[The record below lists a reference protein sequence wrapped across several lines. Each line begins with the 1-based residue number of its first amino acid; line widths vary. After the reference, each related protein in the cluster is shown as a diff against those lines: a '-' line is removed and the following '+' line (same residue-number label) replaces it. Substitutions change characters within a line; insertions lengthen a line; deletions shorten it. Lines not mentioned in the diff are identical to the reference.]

1 MHRIFYK
8 LMERPKHASMVVFMV
23 VLLVFGFATTK
34 IIHQQKLTKKTVAL
48 SLAQSNALLLKTALD
63 KNLSANYALAAVAGR
78 SHVHGDWFPAF
89 AAGLQKEYPDVA
101 AFVLSPDG
109 VVRQVFPYKSNRA
122 ALGFDQLTDS
132 RQGSETL
139 KAKEDGK
146 LTLAGPMEL
155 IQGGQGVIGRL
166 PVYLPR
172 YDGREP
178 TFWGFTNV
186 VIHLDSLLR
195 YVNFSDLTKNG
206 FNYQL
211 VKVHEDQGELPN
223 VISASSG
230 SVNKQQVTVTISVP
244 NGEWK
249 LILSPQNSWVS
260 PWVILGDFLIV
271 LLVSLLAG
279 RLVFMAL
286 TLRAGKAN
294 LERQVDQRTEQLSNS
309 NMRMKAILAAL
320 PDSFYEADEEGIVT
334 SYHSPRMDEW
344 FQTTNWPI
352 GKHFSKLL
360 SSETV
365 TTFEQVM
372 AEAKIKGYS
381 NGHEYYFDFGEQ
393 RRWFD
398 MSMTYTK
405 GEKDQLGFYILLSRE
420 ITERKA
426 VESELRIAATAFQTQ
441 DGILIS
447 DAENKIIRVNSAF
460 ESITGYQEAEVL
472 GESPNVISSG
482 RHPKTF
488 YREMFQRIQEYGS
501 WEGEVWNRR
510 KNGEIFPEWLSISV
524 VKDDDGKLTHYVA
537 TFKDISESKANERR
551 INQLNYYDSLT
562 RLPNRRMLS
571 EEIDYLLTHIDLKCR
586 RSAVL
591 FIDLDHFK
599 DVNDLKGHHLGD
611 ILLQQ
616 VASRLMDATRSGDSV
631 ARFSG
636 DEFVVVLEDVDIS
649 ENSDRIVYRAKHV
662 ASKVMAVLRQAFEL
676 NGQPY
681 TMTASIGIS
690 IFGQDA
696 IGSDEIIKQAEMAMY
711 EAKGLGRN
719 HVCLYAPQMHE
730 KILERVTLDSSFRL
744 ALQREEFI
752 LHYQPQWDAEQNMIG
767 VEALVRWNHPEKG
780 MISPGVF
787 IPFAEESKL
796 VLPLGRWV
804 MQTAMA
810 QLATWQKSANF
821 SDLVMSI
828 NVSVL
833 QFTTVDFVSEVE
845 DALTQTGVNP
855 AQIQLELTESML
867 VRDQLDIIQKM
878 QSLKKLGVLISL
890 DDFGTGY
897 SSLSYL
903 QQLPIDQL
911 KIDQTFTRA
920 IEESDKQASLAA
932 SIIGLG
938 HNLGMEVIAEGVE
951 TQAQFQWL
959 KNHGCDLYQG
969 FLLGRPQPSNEF
981 DITEETD

>member
-1 MHRIFYK
+1 MHRLFQN
-8 LMERPKHASMVVFMV
+8 MMARPKHASIFAF
-23 VLLVFGFATTK
+23 LLVLFMFSLATTK
-34 IIHQQKLTKKTVAL
+34 IIHQQHETKKTLAL

-63 KNLSANYALAAVAGR
+63 KNLSANYTLAAAAGR
-78 SHVHGDWFPAF
+78 DHVHENWFPAF
-89 AAGLQKEYPDVA
+89 AARLKKEYPDVS
-101 AFVLSPDG
+101 AFALSPDG
-109 VVRQVFPYKSNRA
+109 VVRQVFPYKSNEA
-122 ALGFDQLTDS
+122 AIGFDQLADLA
-132 RQGSETL
+132 QGSETL
-139 KAKEDGK
+139 KAKEDGR

-155 IQGGQGVIGRL
+155 VQGGQGVIGRL

-172 YDGREP
+172 YDGREAA
-178 TFWGFTNV
+178 FWGFTNV
-186 VIHLDSLLR
+186 VIHVDTLLH
-195 YVNFSDLTKNG
+195 YVNFADLNKSG
-206 FNYQL
+206 FDYQL
-211 VKVHEDQGELPN
+211 VKVSQEKDQPAT
-223 VISASSG
+223 VISTSSERI
-230 SVNKQQVTVTISVP
+230 SKQQVAVSISVP
-244 NGEWK
+244 NGEWQ
-249 LILSPQNSWVS
+249 LILSPQGFWLS
-260 PWVILGDFLIV
+260 PWIILGDALIV
-271 LLVSLLAG
+271 LLISFLIG

-286 TLRAGKAN
+286 TLRAGKAD
-294 LERQVDQRTEQLSNS
+294 LERQVERRTEQLSNS
-309 NMRMKAILAAL
+309 NRRMKAVLSAL
-320 PDSFYEADEEGIVT
+320 PDSFYEADDNGVVT

-344 FQTTNWPI
+344 LQAKNWPL
-352 GKHFSKLL
+352 GKHFSELL
-360 SSETV
+360 GPETV
-365 TTFEQVM
+365 AIFERVM
-372 AEAKIKGYS
+372 AEAKIKGFS
-381 NGHEYYFDFGEQ
+381 NGHEYYYDFGEH
-393 RRWFD
+393 RRWFE
-398 MSMTYTK
+398 MSMTYTY
-405 GEKDQLGFYILLSRE
+405 GSEEQNGFYILLSRE

-472 GESPNVISSG
+472 GESPSVISSG
-482 RHPKTF
+482 RHPKAF

-524 VKDDDGKLTHYVA
+524 VKDDEGKLTHYVA

-562 RLPNRRMLS
+562 RLPNRRMLC

-649 ENSDRIVYRAKHV
+649 ENSDRIAYRAKHV
-662 ASKVMAVLRQAFEL
+662 ANKVMAALRQAFEL
-676 NGQPY
+676 NEQPY
-681 TMTASIGIS
+681 ALTASIGIA

-711 EAKGLGRN
+711 EAKGHGRN
-719 HVCLYAPQMHE
+719 HVCFYAPQMHE
-730 KILERVTLDSSFRL
+730 KILERVTLDTSFRL
-744 ALQREEFI
+744 ALQREEFV
-752 LHYQPQWDAEQNMIG
+752 LYYQPQWDGERNMVG
-767 VEALVRWNHPEKG
+767 VEALVRWIHPTKG

-796 VLPLGRWV
+796 ILPLGRWV
-804 MQTAMA
+804 MKNAMV
-810 QLATWQKSANF
+810 QLAKWQENPSL
-821 SDLVMSI
+821 SHLVMSI

-845 DALTQTGVNP
+845 EALRQTGVNP
-855 AQIQLELTESML
+855 AQVQLELTESML

-878 QSLKKLGVLISL
+878 QALKTLGVLISL

-911 KIDQTFTRA
+911 KIDQSFTRA

-938 HNLGMEVIAEGVE
+938 QNLGMEVIAEGVE
-951 TQAQFQWL
+951 TQAQFEWL
-959 KNHGCDLYQG
+959 KNHGCNLYQG

-981 DITEETD
+981 VRTEEID